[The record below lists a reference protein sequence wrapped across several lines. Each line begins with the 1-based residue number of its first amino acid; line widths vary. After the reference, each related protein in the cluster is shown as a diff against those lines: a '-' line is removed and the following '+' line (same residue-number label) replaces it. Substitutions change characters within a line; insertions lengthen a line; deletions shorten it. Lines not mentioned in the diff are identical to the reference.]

1 MAIDTKDE
9 LKELET
15 RIAYM
20 PSEEERK
27 DIEYALGF
35 KKASYEQTKLERA
48 EWRRSYERYK
58 LTRKLSEYDYVE
70 DVPLGLTYDSVERA
84 AAALPGKE
92 FGFQAKPTGDEDM
105 KDAIM
110 ASKYFKQVWESPDAM
125 DGPAKMDVIKKGTAL
140 FGTVFAQVY
149 WETSFDSDG
158 NLKKSDPCLNPLNIF
173 DCYYNKFYS
182 EIDDLPEFGYETFI
196 SLEWLKNNAK
206 QMGYKNTDKVRG
218 TILRRGSAYDEDSS
232 YIDMKETPSMGDND
246 KLRIVR
252 LFELQTPAYT
262 YTFAL
267 DDNSTIFLRKIKNKI
282 GKISIVAFRWKRNPL
297 PNRLLGL
304 TDIAS
309 GGEIEDAIQRA
320 SNQAIFNS
328 LLVDN
333 PMFTF
338 DKTDRDI
345 DPRTFIG
352 APAAAIPRGKDPNSI
367 TPLMIPSHLND
378 SLAMINTLLQRYKR
392 TVNVPD
398 SIAGQ
403 GDANADTA
411 TEVSIIDANAKA
423 TYAKV
428 IDSFKYTMLK
438 MALLVRDLFEQYG
451 PESITLQISE
461 PELLERLKENQFQQ
475 VSESGMSV
483 TSTKEALV
491 LKRDIEITVD
501 FTTQNKAVLS
511 RNLVSF
517 MGLTAKDQ
525 SIPPQVKMKMYK
537 TFLELNDLEE
547 IALALDEAIDQNAQD
562 NPSDLQLADQEN
574 NQMAQGTAVPP
585 TPSASPAHTQ
595 RHVEFMRRR
604 AFSPEV
610 DRIFQQ
616 HIQGELDALQGQQQ
630 QANGGQGEDTGAIPP
645 QESADMSSMTSK
657 ANEVAV

>member
-1 MAIDTKDE
+1 MSIENSEE
-9 LKELET
+9 LKKLET
-15 RIAYM
+15 KMAYI
-20 PSEEERK
+20 PSPEEK
-27 DIEYALGF
+27 IDIEYALGF
-35 KKASYEQTKLERA
+35 KKAAYEQTKLERA

-110 ASKYFKQVWESPDAM
+110 ASQYFKQIWENPDAM
-125 DGPAKMDVIKKGTAL
+125 DGPAKMDVVKKGAAL

-158 NLKKSDPCLNPLNIF
+158 NLKKSDPCFNPLNIF

-182 EIDDLPEFGYETFI
+182 EIDDLPEFGYETFV
-196 SLEWLKNNAK
+196 SLEWIKNNAK
-206 QMGYKNTDKVRG
+206 QLGYQNTDTVKG
-218 TILRRGSAYDEDSS
+218 TVLRRGSAYDEDSS
-232 YIDMKETPSMGDND
+232 YIDMKETPSMQGDSD

-252 LFELQTPAYT
+252 LFEIQTPDWI

-267 DDNSTIFLRKIKNKI
+267 DDNSAIFLRKIKNKI
-282 GKISIVAFRWKRNPL
+282 GKIAIVAFRWKRNPL
-297 PNRLLGL
+297 PNRLLGV

-367 TPLMIPSHLND
+367 TPLSIPSHLND

-438 MALLVRDLFEQYG
+438 LALLVRDLFEQYG

-461 PELLERLKENQFQQ
+461 PELLERLKENQFEQMP
-475 VSESGMSV
+475 ETGMSA
-483 TSTKEALV
+483 TATKESFV

-525 SIPPQVKMKMYK
+525 TIPPQVKMKMYK
-537 TFLELNDLEE
+537 TFLELNDLEK
-547 IALALDEAIDQNAQD
+547 IALALDEAINQD
-562 NPSDLQLADQEN
+562 SKMNPSDLSTADKEN
-574 NQMAQGTAVPP
+574 NEMAQGQAIPS
-585 TPSASPAHTQ
+585 TPNASPAHTQ
-595 RHVEFMRRR
+595 RHIEFIRQNQ
-604 AFSPEV
+604 FGPQT

-616 HIQGELDALQGQQQ
+616 HIQGELDGLQGKAQQTM
-630 QANGGQGEDTGAIPP
+630 GGQEEEAMPS
-645 QESADMSSMTSK
+645 QESTDMSSMTSN